1 MLVFT
6 RDTNKE
12 RRNEEKPNAL
22 AASNWYNRHVIQPT
36 CEVMDMRLP
45 ALCRLFA
52 PVSFSFS
59 FITLLLGMLSCLVLM
74 LVAMLFVTMLAGE
87 GVELREDEGGTF
99 SEPTTNM
106 GLGVISNPFFL

>member
-1 MLVFT
+1 
-6 RDTNKE
+6 
-12 RRNEEKPNAL
+12 
-22 AASNWYNRHVIQPT
+22 
-36 CEVMDMRLP
+36 MRLP

-59 FITLLLGMLSCLVLM
+59 LIALPGMLSCLVL
-74 LVAMLFVTMLAGE
+74 LLAMLFVAMLAGE

>member
-1 MLVFT
+1 
-6 RDTNKE
+6 
-12 RRNEEKPNAL
+12 
-22 AASNWYNRHVIQPT
+22 
-36 CEVMDMRLP
+36 MRLP

-59 FITLLLGMLSCLVLM
+59 LIALVLGMLSCLVLM

-87 GVELREDEGGTF
+87 GVELREDDGGGTF

>member
-1 MLVFT
+1 
-6 RDTNKE
+6 
-12 RRNEEKPNAL
+12 
-22 AASNWYNRHVIQPT
+22 
-36 CEVMDMRLP
+36 MRLP

-59 FITLLLGMLSCLVLM
+59 FITLVLLGMLSCLVLM

>member
-1 MLVFT
+1 
-6 RDTNKE
+6 
-12 RRNEEKPNAL
+12 
-22 AASNWYNRHVIQPT
+22 
-36 CEVMDMRLP
+36 MRLP

-59 FITLLLGMLSCLVLM
+59 LIALPGMLSCLVL
-74 LVAMLFVTMLAGE
+74 LLAMLFVAMLAGE
-87 GVELREDEGGTF
+87 GVELRDDGTF

>member
-1 MLVFT
+1 
-6 RDTNKE
+6 
-12 RRNEEKPNAL
+12 
-22 AASNWYNRHVIQPT
+22 
-36 CEVMDMRLP
+36 MRLP

-59 FITLLLGMLSCLVLM
+59 LIALLLGMLSCLVL

-87 GVELREDEGGTF
+87 GVELRDDGKI

>member
-6 RDTNKE
+6 RVTNKE
-12 RRNEEKPNAL
+12 RRNKEKPNAL
-22 AASNWYNRHVIQPT
+22 ASNWCNRHVIQPT

-59 FITLLLGMLSCLVLM
+59 LIALVLLGMLSCLVL